1 MATMGHN
8 STERLWD
15 FIKTSNESELMRRDD
30 GRVGTSSGKECS
42 GVYSGI
48 STQQRV
54 LRGALHQT
62 KEPVT
67 NEGDWAL
74 SITLL

>member
-1 MATMGHN
+1 
-8 STERLWD
+8 
-15 FIKTSNESELMRRDD
+15 MRRDD